1 MSEAESD
8 IRRHYVDH
16 FAGFEA
22 RLNGQS
28 QTPVHA
34 LRRQAI
40 DRFAA
45 TGFPTG
51 RDEDWRHTNLS
62 PITRIQFQPWSQ
74 DQTGLLQPADIA
86 PYLVAGLAAH
96 RLVFVNGQ
104 FDAALSDAP
113 GADGEVAAGSLRDAV
128 ALDSGLAEHLGRNSA
143 RGGFDALNTAFLDD
157 GAFVHVAAGVRAQ
170 MPIQLLFVT
179 APTIGSGS
187 AAGVPTVSFPR
198 TLVMLEAG
206 AEATV
211 VETYAGGGDVPYL
224 TDAATEV
231 FLGARSRLEHCR
243 IQRESAAAFH
253 VSRSHFHEEGE
264 SQLDSHSVDLGT
276 RLCRNDIVT
285 RLLGAGVKSILNG
298 LYVTAGDQ
306 HVDNHTLIAHAAPG
320 CESHELFKGVLGERS
335 KAVFRGKIH
344 VHQVA
349 QKTDAYQSNQNLLL
363 SDDADVTSKPQLEIY
378 ADDVKCSHGSTTGQL
393 DDDAIFYLKARGIG
407 DGAARSLLTR
417 AFAGEILDRIP
428 VEAVV
433 RQVRELVADRL
444 GALHQGAST

>member
-1 MSEAESD
+1 MMLHIPQVLSKEETAD
-8 IRRHYVDH
+8 IRRLLESSQDWVDGRETVGVQGAQVKRNQQLADSSELKAH
-16 FAGFEA
+16 LGQRVTAALQQHPLFFAAALPLRIIPPRFNRYAGGETYGMHVDGSVMQYTD
-22 RLNGQS
+22 LNGQS

-264 SQLDSHSVDLGT
+264 SRLDSHSVDLGT

-306 HVDNHTLIAHAAPG
+306 HVDNHTLIDHAAPG

-344 VHQVA
+344 VHLGNQHFCPRALVCCGVA
-349 QKTDAYQSNQNLLL
+349 VS
-363 SDDADVTSKPQLEIY
+363 
-378 ADDVKCSHGSTTGQL
+378 
-393 DDDAIFYLKARGIG
+393 
-407 DGAARSLLTR
+407 
-417 AFAGEILDRIP
+417 
-428 VEAVV
+428 
-433 RQVRELVADRL
+433 
-444 GALHQGAST
+444 